1 MRVSVEESL
10 NKSSGLKASGHSKNA
25 YIISKQNLIR
35 HLQISVLI
43 TVKPDS
49 RELILLLSQDRIAG
63 METKQ

>member
-10 NKSSGLKASGHSKNA
+10 NKSSGLKPSGYSKNA
-25 YIISKQNLIR
+25 YIISKQNLIK